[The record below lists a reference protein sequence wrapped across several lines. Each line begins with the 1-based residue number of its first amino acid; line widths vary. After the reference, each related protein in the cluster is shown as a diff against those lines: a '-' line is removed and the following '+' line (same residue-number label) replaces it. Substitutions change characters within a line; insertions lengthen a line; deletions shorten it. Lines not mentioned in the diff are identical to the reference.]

1 MTKKISKNYFKIVE
15 DMRNIPAIK
24 NMFIGTSMG
33 ILKNLKNKNF
43 EQSKFCAGFL
53 KKKNSSDD
61 EFVAALYI
69 CAAILRKNKKI
80 SNIQYCGFL
89 KGLEE

>member
-24 NMFIGTSMG
+24 NMFIRTSMG
-33 ILKNLKNKNF
+33 I
-43 EQSKFCAGFL
+43 L

-69 CAAILRKNKKI
+69 CAAILIKNKKI
-80 SNIQYCGFL
+80 SNIQYCGFI